1 VGAGAA
7 RVRDLFEEAKKKAP
21 CIIFID
27 ELDAIG
33 KSRAGSMGMMGGNDE
48 REQTLN
54 QLLTEMDGFASKD
67 KPVIV
72 LAATNQPEVLDAA
85 LLRPGRFDRQVLVDR
100 PDLSGRRTILGIY
113 SNKVKLSESVD
124 LDKIAQATSGFAGA
138 DLANLVNEAAL
149 LAARAK
155 RTTVEQGDLNEAI
168 ERVVAGLEKKSR
180 VLQADEK
187 KVVAF
192 HEVGHAIVGHLMPG
206 GSKVAKIS
214 IVPRGMSALGY
225 TLQLPTEERFLN
237 SKEDLEGQIAT
248 LLGGRSA
255 EEIVFGEVTTGA
267 ANDLQRA
274 TDIAEQMVGTFGMS
288 DTLGPLAYD
297 KQGGGR
303 FLGGGNNPRR
313 SVSDATAQAI
323 DREVRG
329 LVDRA
334 HDRALAILHHN
345 RSLLDDI
352 SGKIL
357 EKEVI
362 EGDEL
367 KDLLA
372 SSTLPAEAALQAVAA

>member
-1 VGAGAA
+1 
-7 RVRDLFEEAKKKAP
+7 F
-21 CIIFID
+21 
-27 ELDAIG
+27 
-33 KSRAGSMGMMGGNDE
+33 SS
-48 REQTLN
+48 T
-54 QLLTEMDGFASKD
+54 D

-100 PDLSGRRTILGIY
+100 PDLSGRKTILEIY
-113 SNKVKLSESVD
+113 VKKVKLAEGVD
-124 LDKIAQATSGFAGA
+124 LDRIAQATSGFAGA
-138 DLANLVNEAAL
+138 DLANVVNEAAL
-149 LAARAK
+149 LAARGK
-155 RTTVEQGDLNEAI
+155 RKEVELKDLNEAI

-180 VLQADEK
+180 VLQDDEK
-187 KVVAF
+187 KVVAY

-237 SKEDLEGQIAT
+237 SKQDLEGQIAT

-255 EEIVFGEVTTGA
+255 EEIVFGKITTGA

-274 TDIAEQMVGTFGMS
+274 TDLAEQMVGTYGMS
-288 DTLGPLAYD
+288 DILGPLAYD

-303 FLGGGNNPRR
+303 FLGGNNNPRR
-313 SVSDATAQAI
+313 VVSDATAQAI
-323 DREVRG
+323 DKEVRS
-329 LVDRA
+329 LVDQG
-334 HDRALAILHHN
+334 HESALSILRHN
-345 RSLLDDI
+345 LALLETI
-352 SGKIL
+352 AQKIL

-367 KDLLA
+367 IEMLD
-372 SSTLPAEAALQAVAA
+372 SSALPRGVVVA

>member
-1 VGAGAA
+1 
-7 RVRDLFEEAKKKAP
+7 
-21 CIIFID
+21 
-27 ELDAIG
+27 
-33 KSRAGSMGMMGGNDE
+33 
-48 REQTLN
+48 
-54 QLLTEMDGFASKD
+54 MDGFTAQD

-100 PDLSGRRTILGIY
+100 PDLSGRKTILEIY
-113 SNKVKLSESVD
+113 AKKVKLAEGVD
-124 LDKIAQATSGFAGA
+124 LDNVAQATSGFAGA

-149 LAARAK
+149 LAARVK
-155 RTTVEQGDLNEAI
+155 RTRVEQKDLGEAI

-180 VLQADEK
+180 VLQDDEK
-187 KVVAF
+187 KVVAY

-237 SKEDLEGQIAT
+237 SKEDLQGQIAT

-255 EEIVFGEVTTGA
+255 EEIVFGKITTGA

-274 TDIAEQMVGTFGMS
+274 TDLAEQMVGTYGMS

-303 FLGGGNNPRR
+303 FLGGNNNPRR

-323 DREVRG
+323 DHEVRG
-329 LVDRA
+329 LVDKA
-334 HDRALAILHHN
+334 HDDALSILRQN
-345 RSLLDDI
+345 MGLLETI
-352 SGKIL
+352 AQKIL

-362 EGDEL
+362 EGDDL
-367 KDLLA
+367 KQMLEA
-372 SSTLPAEAALQAVAA
+372 SVLPEGVSA